1 MSQLSSSSKSS
12 SPFAQATTRAVITFA
27 VLVLLVFG
35 WQAVKLDLKQL
46 FNDSYLMGNL
56 LDQLLHPNFLV
67 REKSSEAVAV
77 KLKSRCEG
85 AQPQPLT
92 SSEPNKPQL
101 TLSRDCGNVGDPF
114 TLEGTGFAPNL
125 KIQINWERF
134 GDRDLIKA
142 LQADEQGYFKY
153 EGVLL
158 RDWGIN
164 FNFEVLADVYT
175 GRFVVSEATEIT
187 LSKMYETIMLA
198 LMATMFGVIIAI
210 PLSFFGA
217 RNLMADLNGS
227 ISKLSA
233 AIFIGAHGL
242 GLGWY
247 LGEVLGIFVPTP
259 TVRLGA
265 LSLSLLALGLGVM
278 GLAGLA
284 VWGWHRA
291 GAGIYTV
298 VRLYQNIF
306 RSIESLIVATLF
318 VVWVGIGPAAGT
330 LALALN
336 TAAVLGKLCSE
347 AIESIDPGP
356 MEAIKA
362 TGANFLQMVV
372 YAVIP
377 QVIPHFVGY
386 ILYRWDGNVRF
397 STVLG
402 FVGGGGVGFI
412 LIQYIN
418 LLQYRNAAVAVWAIT
433 LVVYLM
439 DYTSTKLRARIV

>member
-1 MSQLSSSSKSS
+1 MSQSSSSFKPS
-12 SPFAQATTRAVITFA
+12 SPFAQATARALLTFA
-27 VLVLLVFG
+27 LLVLFILG
-35 WQAVKLDLKQL
+35 WQAVKLDMRQL
-46 FNDSYLMGNL
+46 FNDAHLMGNL
-56 LDQLLHPNFLV
+56 LDQLLHPNFVV
-67 REKSSEAVAV
+67 REKSAEAVKV
-77 KLKSRCEG
+77 KLEKRCEG
-85 AQPQPLT
+85 AQPKPLT
-92 SSEPNKPQL
+92 AGEPGKPQL

-114 TLEGTGFAPNL
+114 TLEGKGFAPNL

-134 GDRDLIKA
+134 GDRDPIQT
-142 LQADEQGYFKY
+142 LQADAQGNFKY
-153 EGVLL
+153 EGTLI

-164 FNFEVLADVYT
+164 FNFEAAADVYT
-175 GRFVVSEATEIT
+175 GRFLVSEATEIT

-198 LMATMFGVIIAI
+198 LMATVFGVIIAI

-227 ISKLSA
+227 LSKLSA
-233 AIFIGAHGL
+233 AVFIGAHGL

-247 LGEVLGIFVPTP
+247 LGDVLSIFVPLP
-259 TVRLGA
+259 TASIGA
-265 LSLSLLALGLGVM
+265 LSPSLPALGLGIIGSV
-278 GLAGLA
+278 GLAA
-284 VWGWHRA
+284 WGWRTA
-291 GAGIYTV
+291 GIGIYTV
-298 VRLYQNIF
+298 IRLYQNIF

-330 LALALN
+330 LALAVN

-356 MEAIKA
+356 LEAIKS
-362 TGANFLQMVV
+362 TGANFLQTVV

-377 QVIPHFVGY
+377 QVIPHFIGY

-402 FVGGGGVGFI
+402 FVGGGGIGFI